1 MPLPAQTGI
10 SGIRIGKMGINTL
23 FHTIP
28 GRICYCHI
36 VPELNIE
43 CVRKIWLYAC
53 QQVSNGHGLAQPK
66 FHESLVLESYAVSSN
81 WLIP

>member
-23 FHTIP
+23 FNTIP

-43 CVRKIWLYAC
+43 LVYARYGYMPASRF
-53 QQVSNGHGLAQPK
+53 QMATDWHSPN
-66 FHESLVLESYAVSSN
+66 STSR
-81 WLIP
+81 